1 MRRVSYK
8 PYGFLLFLL
17 LLMVSMP
24 YQAADKIRSFA
35 VATVAPPWRMI
46 NFFKD
51 SFFKITTV
59 MPSGGFQTSPAV
71 SRELEVLR
79 HENHSL
85 KSQLEVLKQYLVSDQ
100 LLQQQVDQLKAFN
113 VEDAFFRRRASEL
126 FRLIELQAKSISGK
140 VIFREPASWSSCL
153 WINIGERNNQLVG
166 KAIIAKN
173 SPVVVGSSVV
183 GIVEYVGHRRSR
195 IRLIT
200 DSGLVPSVRVVRGM
214 EQNGVLLEQVR
225 TVLTAL
231 EARQDLP
238 GSKESAEVLKRLTAA
253 LAEDRS
259 NSYLAKGELYG
270 SSEPLWR
277 ARGHLLHGVGF
288 NYDFADEEGS
298 ARNLRTGEPLGGLG
312 GGFGEGGAIQ
322 LVKEGDLLVTTG
334 MDGVFPAGLRIAQ
347 VVAVHPLREGAC
359 AFDLEAKALI
369 SNLDNLTFVTVL
381 PPVEPP

>member
-1 MRRVSYK
+1 MRRISYK

-17 LLMVSMP
+17 LTMVSMP

-46 NFFKD
+46 HFFKD

-59 MPSGGFQTSPAV
+59 MSFGGFQTSPVV

-85 KSQLEVLKQYLVSDQ
+85 KSQLEVLKEHLISEQ
-100 LLQQQVDQLKAFN
+100 LLQQQMDQLKEFN

-153 WINIGERNNQLVG
+153 WVNIGERNNQLVG

-183 GIVEYVGHRRSR
+183 GIVEYVGQKRSR

-214 EQNGVLLEQVR
+214 KQNGVLIEQMQ

-231 EARQDLP
+231 EVRQDLP
-238 GSKESAEVLKRLTAA
+238 GSKEAAEMLKQLAA
-253 LAEDRS
+253 TLAEDRS
-259 NSYLAKGELYG
+259 NAYLAKGELYG

-288 NYDFADEEGS
+288 NYDFADEEGA
-298 ARNLRTGEPLGGLG
+298 ARSLRTGEPLGLG
-312 GGFGEGGAIQ
+312 SGSGIQ
-322 LVKEGDLLVTTG
+322 LVKQGDLLVTTG
-334 MDGVFPAGLRIAQ
+334 LDGVFPAGLRIAQ

-359 AFDLEAKALI
+359 SFDIEAKALI
-369 SNLDNLTFVTVL
+369 TNLDDLTFVTVL
-381 PPVEPP
+381 PPVDGNQSEL